1 LILPKKWRDSFIP
14 GHVIKQSKG
23 KGNQMTEVKLID
35 PAQAEEYQKFVAS
48 HPKGHILQTL
58 EWGQVK
64 KSMGWTPL
72 PIGLFDDG
80 KIIGAMLILK
90 KKIPIPL
97 ISKSIFY
104 APRGPVA
111 DIDDHNLL
119 DQLFQGIRKIA
130 RQHGAIF
137 LKIDPDV
144 VHTAHDFRA
153 YLLNRGFK
161 KTVTAEGF
169 EGVQP
174 TFVFR
179 MDITPDEDQLLAE
192 MAPKTRYNIRLAERK
207 GVTVREATGLD
218 DLKSFYKILME
229 TAERDNF
236 LIRGYIYFEE
246 MWESLVKKDKA
257 KVFMADYEGRDISG
271 TLAFIL
277 GDKVWYSYGASSNE
291 YRNVMPNYLLQWTMI
306 KWAKERGCTLY
317 DFRGV
322 SGDISEDNPLYGLYR
337 FKKGFG
343 AEFTEF
349 IGEWDL
355 VYSRL
360 FYWMWNELLPIY
372 YKAVRQL
379 IRWRKG

>member
-1 LILPKKWRDSFIP
+1 
-14 GHVIKQSKG
+14 
-23 KGNQMTEVKLID
+23 MTEVKLID